1 MRGNFKIDISRGI
14 RDTATMNVYL
24 EGLENL
30 TSIANALRCPLC
42 WCTELVRKGPRQAI
56 YCCSCGRRT
65 PLAKD
70 KQRGRNNVIFETLAT
85 IAFEDAD

>member
-1 MRGNFKIDISRGI
+1 MIGNFKIDISRGLS
-14 RDTATMNVYL
+14 DTATMTLSSEVAK
-24 EGLENL
+24 NL
-30 TSIANALRCPLC
+30 SNIANALRCPLC